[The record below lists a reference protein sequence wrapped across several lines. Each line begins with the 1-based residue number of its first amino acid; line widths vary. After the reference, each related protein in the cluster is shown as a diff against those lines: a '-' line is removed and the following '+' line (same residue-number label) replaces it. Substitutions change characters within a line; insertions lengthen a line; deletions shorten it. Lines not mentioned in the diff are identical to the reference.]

1 MSLANLTNTMKRL
14 ALSLLIAL
22 PISILVTVVL
32 FFAAGFAGG
41 ACHCM
46 TPVSVLFPYGT
57 FIGMRTSWE
66 NTGLCAMI
74 FQFPVYAIMITIAG
88 RWRRRLLASGVI
100 LAAHSIAAVA
110 AVNMYRWW

>member
-1 MSLANLTNTMKRL
+1 MKRRI
-14 ALSLLIAL
+14 LSLLIAL
-22 PISILVTVVL
+22 LVSVMITVVL

-66 NTGLCAMI
+66 NTGLLATVL
-74 FQFPVYAIMITIAG
+74 QFPLYAITIGIVAG
-88 RWRRRLLASGVI
+88 RRWKLLASLLI
-100 LAAHSIAAVA
+100 LVVHSVAAIG

>member
-1 MSLANLTNTMKRL
+1 MKQRI
-14 ALSLLIAL
+14 LSLLIAL
-22 PISILVTVVL
+22 AISVVITIAF

-66 NTGLCAMI
+66 NTSLLATVL
-74 FQFPVYAIMITIAG
+74 QFPLYAIIIGIVAG
-88 RWRRRLLASGVI
+88 WRWKLLASLVI
-100 LAAHSIAAVA
+100 LVVHSVAAFG

>member
-1 MSLANLTNTMKRL
+1 MKRL

-22 PISILVTVVL
+22 PISIVVTVVL

-57 FIGMRTSWE
+57 FIGIRTSWE
-66 NTGLCAMI
+66 RTGLCATI
-74 FQFPVYAIMITIAG
+74 LQFPLYATVIAIAG
-88 RWRRRLLASGVI
+88 SWRRRLLASGVI
-100 LAAHSIAAVA
+100 LVVHSIAAVS